1 MFWRYLALM
10 LLILVGLMSPVAA
23 AMTAEIPFAR
33 LGVEKTAMLPSI
45 RSQRDLIFTR
55 SRIWQVLPGSH
66 LKLVFHHSSRLLPD
80 RSYLE
85 VLLNG
90 RVLNHTT
97 LTSSNSTATVLN
109 VPLPPALLKDKNTL
123 SIRVE
128 QHYRNECE
136 DPLHQVL
143 WTQLLPESSLVW
155 EFNELPPKVDLS
167 YFPFPLIDPLDP
179 RTANLDYVLPE
190 KRRAMD
196 VQAMTILHTYLAEW
210 AGKDRRIQGQI
221 ESNIDSSK
229 SLLLIGSAGRLSNRL
244 SLLNR
249 VYSVANTVQ
258 LVNNQWVEPIT
269 RTPLSPGEG
278 LIIFTP
284 DPANTKKLLLVASGN
299 DDAGVLQAVRRLVS
313 MQYAENK
320 TKVTG
325 MKGQVFRVSAS
336 EPFDEMKGQKTALE
350 NSRILDGQARSLSEL
365 GFPTQVVRKLNA
377 PPITYEIP
385 VATSFAKA
393 DTQLHWELHYGYA
406 SGLNPGLSAMEVR
419 LNDRSIAS
427 VPLDNPYGEEDKT
440 LSLQIP
446 SELIKPFSRFVVQ
459 FHMAPDKDDRCH
471 NTFVD
476 NSWGRIDG
484 KRSRFTYQGPAPNR
498 LPDIQFLKAAGYPY
512 NQYRNFSSWHLL
524 LPENP
529 SSQLLNTILAISGRF
544 GRYNDFKEPPDMSV
558 SFASDNNQ
566 QENQQENQH
575 WMSFLTA
582 KNAGEKEASLFYF
595 NPKAH
600 AQIPSRQLWLPDA
613 VQVWDDANT
622 SGVYVEQSRLSGQS
636 HRLWTRWWVTDEAL
650 WPKVQH
656 FFESDEQFKHLE
668 QAVIG
673 QLRDDGQFQPA
684 DSSLV
689 SLHGLSDKPGE
700 RQWYQ
705 GLLDGFTGIPWV
717 GAAFSGLFAWCASL
731 PGWLW
736 WVGGLVTLGV
746 FVLMAFV
753 MFLGARDEMDL
764 NVSGP
769 DNNEIQ

>member
-1 MFWRYLALM
+1 
-10 LLILVGLMSPVAA
+10 
-23 AMTAEIPFAR
+23 MTTEIPFVR

-45 RSQRDLIFTR
+45 RSQRDLVFTR

-66 LKLVFHHSSRLLPD
+66 LKLVFQHSSRLLPD

-90 RVLNHTT
+90 RVLNHTA
-97 LTSSNSTATVLN
+97 LTSENASATVLN
-109 VPLPPALLKDKNTL
+109 VPLPPALLKDRNKL

-167 YFPFPLIDPLDP
+167 YFPFPLIDSLDP
-179 RTANLDYVLPE
+179 RTANLNYLLPD
-190 KRRAMD
+190 KPSAID

-210 AGKDRRIQGQI
+210 VGKDRNIKAQI
-221 ESNIDSSK
+221 ETNRDTSK
-229 SLLLIGSAGRLSNRL
+229 PLVLIGPAGSLSQRLAQQYPMLNSA
-244 SLLNR
+244 
-249 VYSVANTVQ
+249 SVINSVQFANK
-258 LVNNQWVEPIT
+258 QWVDPIT
-269 RTPLSPGEG
+269 QTPLSPGEG
-278 LIIFTP
+278 LIIFIP
-284 DPANTKKLLLVASGN
+284 DPKSNVRKTLLIASGN

-313 MQYAENK
+313 MQSAENK
-320 TKVTG
+320 PKVTG
-325 MKGQVFRVSAS
+325 MKGQVLRVPAS
-336 EPFDEMKGQKTALE
+336 VSFEEVKGQKSSLE
-350 NSRILDGQARSLSEL
+350 NTRILDGQARSLSDL

-377 PPITYEIP
+377 PPITYDIP
-385 VATSFAKA
+385 VVTSFAKT

-446 SELIKPFSRFVVQ
+446 SELIKPFNRFVVQ

-471 NTFVD
+471 NNFVD

-558 SFASDNNQ
+558 SFASDKNQ
-566 QENQQENQH
+566 HENQQENQH
-575 WMSFLTA
+575 WMSFLTE
-582 KNAGEKEASLFYF
+582 KNAREKEASLFYF
-595 NPKAH
+595 NPKTHAH
-600 AQIPSRQLWLPDA
+600 APSLQLELPDS
-613 VQVWDDANT
+613 VKVLNDANIL
-622 SGVYVEQSRLSGQS
+622 GVYVEQSRLSAQS
-636 HRLWTRWWVTDEAL
+636 HHLWTRWWVTDESR

-656 FFESDEQFKHLE
+656 LFESDEQFQKLG
-668 QAVIG
+668 QAVIA
-673 QLRDDGQFQPA
+673 QLRDDGEFQPA

-705 GLLDGFTGIPWV
+705 GLLDGFAGIPWV

-736 WVGGLVTLGV
+736 WVGGLVTIGV
-746 FVLMAFV
+746 FALVAFV
-753 MFLGARDEMDL
+753 MFLGSRDEMDISI
-764 NVSGP
+764 SGP